1 MRFELKV
8 ALRFL
13 REGRGQTLFILLGI
27 AIGVAVQVFLGTL
40 IGGLQDDLV
49 QATVG
54 RSSHITIKAAASEEG
69 PSLDGVS
76 LRPGVLEQTDT
87 SLDNWE
93 ALVEVLDRNPDLT
106 VVSPVITGS
115 GTIRSGTLVKPVVL
129 RGIDPRRAN
138 GLYGLEESVVSGSY
152 LLEGSGV
159 LLGTGLAEELQLS
172 VGDTVR
178 LEVPGN
184 RSLSFLLSGIFDLG
198 SAALNDS
205 WAFLELD
212 RTTGLLG
219 TGSRISAVETQVSDV
234 FAADVVAAG
243 IGREISGVTVEN
255 WKDANRDLLT
265 ALNSQSSSSLT
276 IQVFVLLA
284 ITLGIASVLAVS
296 VVQKSRQIGILKA
309 MGTPGKVASR
319 IFLLQGG
326 ILGLLGSL
334 TGILLGWGL
343 TQAFLW
349 GTSLGTGQPLFPLQ
363 FRAGEAVVIV
373 VIATAASVVSA
384 VFPARRS
391 ARLSPIDVI
400 RG

>member
-40 IGGLQDDLV
+40 IGGLQDDLI

-54 RSSHITIKAAASEEG
+54 RSSHITIQGEDAG
-69 PSLDGVS
+69 PGSPLPGVV
-76 LRPGVLEQTDT
+76 LRPGVLEGKDT

-106 VVSPVITGS
+106 VVSPVIAGS
-115 GTIRSGTLVKPVVL
+115 GALRSGTLVMPVVL
-129 RGIDPRRAN
+129 RGIDPGRAN
-138 GLYGLEESVVSGSY
+138 GLYGLETSLVSGSY
-152 LLEGSGV
+152 LLDGSGI
-159 LLGTGLAEELQLS
+159 LLGTGVAEELQLS
-172 VGDTVR
+172 VGDSVR
-178 LEVPGN
+178 LELPGN
-184 RSLSFLLSGIFDLG
+184 RSGDFLLQGIFDLG

-212 RTTGLLG
+212 RAAGLLE
-219 TGSRISAVETQVSDV
+219 TGSRISAVETQVADV

-243 IGREISGVTVEN
+243 IGREISGVSVEN

-309 MGTPGKVASR
+309 MGTPAKVASR

-334 TGILLGWGL
+334 IGILMGWGL

-363 FRAGEAVVIV
+363 FRAREAVVIV
-373 VIATAASVVSA
+373 VIATTASILSA